1 MTTVAFYIQ
10 HSGIIYKLNGGK
22 STEHGRIQSADA
34 ESFLSQK
41 KPGLLNIILP
51 KPELIFRKIEF
62 PFSGRRK
69 INLVLPSELENM
81 LPEAPASYRYSF
93 EFFYAGKNRT
103 VVNVYAIQEITCS
116 YWKNL
121 AKKHGA
127 KLSFFS
133 DALLF
138 NDLLKQYTAEKNHI
152 AVYGIEDYILIN
164 ITENGIP
171 SGFYS
176 YDFKP
181 SGNTEVREL
190 IKDIIS
196 RKDLPVFV
204 YAEDRIKREYIPA
217 GARINGMEIFPGIEK
232 QFLFHSLSSVKAFKK
247 LQPAK
252 LSHVKKLPVY
262 GMAIAGILLIASIL
276 SFSAYLKAAGK
287 QRQID
292 KLNADMNS
300 MFVAAF
306 PDVTK
311 IVDPLTQAKEKVLN
325 GQGSAAPG
333 GFPSVLK
340 NMAEITSLFPANMN
354 AQVDQFT
361 VSGNN
366 LTVSGSVDTLKSLE
380 TIKTNIEKS
389 KNFTITNMGTISF
402 DSKNRVNFNITIG
415 II

>member
-1 MTTVAFYIQ
+1 MTTVTFYIQ
-10 HSGIIYKLNGGK
+10 HSGIIYKVNGGK
-22 STEHGRIQSADA
+22 QAEHGRIQNADA

-41 KPGLLNIILP
+41 KPGLLNVILP

-81 LPEAPASYRYSF
+81 LPEDPSSYRYSF
-93 EFFYAGKNRT
+93 EFFYTGKNRT
-103 VVNVYAIQEITCS
+103 AVNVYAITETTCS

-138 NDLLKQYTAEKNHI
+138 NGLLKQYTAEKDYI
-152 AVYGIEDYILIN
+152 AVYGIDEYMLIN
-164 ITENGIP
+164 ITEGGVP
-171 SGFYS
+171 AGFYS

-181 SGNTEVREL
+181 SGNAEVSEL

-204 YAEDRIKREYIPA
+204 YAQDSIRKELLPA
-217 GARINGMEIFPGIEK
+217 GTRINTMEILPGIEK
-232 QFLFHSLSSVKAFKK
+232 ELLFHSLASVKAFKK

-252 LSHVKKLPVY
+252 LSHVKKLPVF
-262 GMAIAGILLIASIL
+262 GISLAAVLLAATIL
-276 SFSAYLKAAGK
+276 SLSAHLMASVK
-287 QRQID
+287 QRRID
-292 KLNADMNS
+292 ELNANMNR
-300 MFVAAF
+300 MFAAAF
-306 PDVTK
+306 PEVTK
-311 IVDPLTQAKEKVLN
+311 IVDPLTQAREKVLN
-325 GQGSAAPG
+325 GGSAAPG

-340 NMAEITSLFPANMN
+340 NMAEITSLFPQGMDV
-354 AQVDQFT
+354 QVDQFI

-366 LTVSGSVDTLKSLE
+366 LTISGSVDTLKSLE
-380 TIKTNIEKS
+380 TVKNNMENS
-389 KNFTITNMGTISF
+389 KNFTITSMGTISF

>member
-1 MTTVAFYIQ
+1 MTTVTFYIQ
-10 HSGIIYKLNGGK
+10 KDGIIYKLNGGK
-22 STEHGRIQSADA
+22 GAEQGKIQNADA

-41 KPGLLNIILP
+41 KPGRLNVILP
-51 KPELIFRKIEF
+51 KPELIFRKIQF

-81 LPEAPASYRYSF
+81 LPEDPLSYRYSF

-103 VVNVYAIQEITCS
+103 DVNVYAIQEITCS

-138 NDLLKQYTAEKNHI
+138 NGLLNQYTAEKNHI
-152 AVYGIEDYILIN
+152 AVYGIEDYLLVN

-181 SGNTEVREL
+181 SGNAEVREL

-204 YAEDRIKREYIPA
+204 YAEDRIKQEFLPA
-217 GARINGMEIFPGIEK
+217 GTKINTMEILPGIEK
-232 QFLFHSLSSVKAFKK
+232 QFLFHSLASVKAFKK

-262 GMAIAGILLIASIL
+262 GMALAGILLIASIL
-276 SFSAYLKAAGK
+276 SFSTYLRASGK

-292 KLNADMNS
+292 KLNADMNG
-300 MFVAAF
+300 MFAAAF
-306 PDVTK
+306 PEAAK
-311 IVDPLTQAKEKVLN
+311 IVDPLAQAKEKVLN
-325 GQGSAAPG
+325 GQGSAAP

-340 NMAEITSLFPANMN
+340 NMAEITSLFPEGMN

-366 LTVSGSVDTLKSLE
+366 ITVSGSVDTLRSLE
-380 TIKTNIEKS
+380 TVKTNIENS